1 MQKLNDKLYRELG
14 GGIIATLTLFLAVLI
29 WVIFPSRTSNVTM
42 NILGFTIAIV
52 LIVALYRWHQK
63 VNVESRALYQFHAG
77 KKVGAI
83 DKIILV
89 IFAYGVDRYISP
101 AFKFGDESKNQE
113 KIIEAMR
120 NQNFWE
126 SLYET
131 GIQAPIIEEILFRG
145 LGYSFLVL
153 ILLYFMRANTE
164 NQSRRIIATF
174 IFFVISSFVFGYLH
188 VSPYGDYENMGS
200 YILSGMIFS
209 VVFLL
214 TKNIVYSIM
223 VHMLNNIVVTLNTYY
238 YKLHVM
244 SYPMGD
250 YANHIL
256 IIILLLLLIERT
268 SRGINYAMQYAETN
282 QQLSDKELLRRFW
295 QKLKQR
301 YFHFES

>member
-1 MQKLNDKLYRELG
+1 MQKFNDKLYRELG

-42 NILGFTIAIV
+42 NILGFTIEIV

-101 AFKFGDESKNQE
+101 AFKFGDEPKNQE

-120 NQNFWE
+120 NQSFGE
-126 SLYET
+126 SLYEMW
-131 GIQAPIIEEILFRG
+131 IQAPIIEEILFRG

-164 NQSRRIIATF
+164 NQSRRVIATF

-223 VHMLNNIVVTLNTYY
+223 VHMLNNIVVTLNMYY

-244 SYPMGD
+244 SHPMGD